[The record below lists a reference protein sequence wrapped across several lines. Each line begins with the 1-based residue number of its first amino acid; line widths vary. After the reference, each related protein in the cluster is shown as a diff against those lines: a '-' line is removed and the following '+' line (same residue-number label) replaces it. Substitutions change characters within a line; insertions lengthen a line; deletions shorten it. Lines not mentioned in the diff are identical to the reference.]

1 MASKQQQMTMKL
13 DNNYSTDGCYNDDKH
28 KLKKEER
35 KKTLDDVHATSNQM
49 SLVMFLQHCCQKM
62 IHDYTRCIFESL

>member
-28 KLKKEER
+28 NLNKEER
-35 KKTLDDVHATSNQM
+35 KKIIWM
-49 SLVMFLQHCCQKM
+49 MFMQQAIK
-62 IHDYTRCIFESL
+62 